1 IITLFLS
8 TLLALVFAI
17 LFQPNILLEIANTLD
32 INSYKAIFKG
42 SMLTLY
48 GGTQIETANE
58 ILAELV
64 ATRGMSGM
72 LNTVWLIICA
82 MCFGGAMTA
91 AGMIQSITSAFTK
104 MIKNRFSI
112 VGSTVGSG
120 LFLNLATADQYIS
133 IILTCNMFK
142 DIYKKMGYESR

>member
-1 IITLFLS
+1 MLITTVPSLIITLIIFAVAGFTQTTNNTEQIQLFVNSLEGRFYITPWLLIVPLITGILIAKKIPSIITLFLS

-58 ILAELV
+58 ILAELDRKS
-64 ATRGMSGM
+64 TR
-72 LNTVWLIICA
+72 LN
-82 MCFGGAMTA
+82 
-91 AGMIQSITSAFTK
+91 SSH
-104 MIKNRFSI
+104 
-112 VGSTVGSG
+112 
-120 LFLNLATADQYIS
+120 
-133 IILTCNMFK
+133 
-142 DIYKKMGYESR
+142 